1 MRRRRLDAIA
11 GNGDFDAARP
21 VRRDG
26 AKPRIRTREMTDYP
40 VNMDVHPS
48 VKTFFDPATNTFSY
62 VVKDP
67 ATNACAIV
75 DSVMDIDYA
84 AGRISYVHADQIIAY
99 VQAEGLR
106 VEWQLETHVHADH
119 LSGAPYIQQKL
130 GGWLGI
136 GRNITIVQ
144 ETFGKIFNEGTE
156 FQRDGS
162 QFDRLFDDG
171 DTYTVGEMACFAIH
185 TPGHTPACMT
195 HVMGDAAF
203 VGDTLFMPDGGSARA
218 DFPGG
223 DAGQLYDSIQKVL
236 RLPDAMRLFM
246 CHDYGPNGRDIQWQT
261 TVAEEKAHNIHV
273 GGGKTKEEFVKF
285 RTERDATLAMP
296 TLIIPSLQVNMR
308 AGELPP
314 PDESGKRYLKVPV
327 NTL

>member
-1 MRRRRLDAIA
+1 MNAFTAD
-11 GNGDFDAARP
+11 
-21 VRRDG
+21 
-26 AKPRIRTREMTDYP
+26 T
-40 VNMDVHPS
+40 S
-48 VKTFFDPATNTFSY
+48 VKPEVKAFFDEQTNTISY

-67 ATNACAIV
+67 ASNSCAVV

-84 AGRISYVHADQIIAY
+84 AGRISYESADEIIAW
-99 VQAEGLR
+99 VKEKGLS
-106 VEWQLETHVHADH
+106 VEWLIETHVHADH
-119 LSGAPYIQQKL
+119 LSAAPYIQGKL
-130 GGWLGI
+130 GGKLGI
-136 GRNITIVQ
+136 GRNITVVQ

-162 QFDRLFDDG
+162 QFDKLFEDG
-171 DTYTVGEMACFAIH
+171 DEYTIGGMRCFAIH

-223 DAGQLYDSIQKVL
+223 DAATLYDSIQRVL
-236 RLPDAMRLFM
+236 ALPDETRLFM
-246 CHDYGPNGRDIQWQT
+246 CHDYGPNGREIRWET
-261 TVAEEKAHNIHV
+261 SVADEKAENIHV

-285 RTERDATLAMP
+285 RTERDAQLDMP
-296 TLIIPSLQVNMR
+296 RLIIPSLQVNMR
-308 AGELPP
+308 AGALPP
-314 PDESGKRYLKVPV
+314 KDKDGRTFLKVPV